1 MTLTAAGH
9 RTRVTAAN
17 LVAIS
22 NAMAASA
29 KSTELLDLLVRR
41 QQSGVLLDQS
51 ESGSF
56 NEHSDRIHQNLNF
69 IVSRLRSVEASRDV
83 IDERLN
89 GGAEVLADTERLG
102 HGRVSLKVGLGSDFS
117 GKAWLTIREAAA
129 RAHRHP
135 ETVRRAI
142 RAGELPAI
150 QRCKSG
156 KWLLKSTDVDDW
168 LAGVRR

>member
-1 MTLTAAGH
+1 MHTTAKSYIAEQVSRRVEADGLSTKDIASRLGVSESQAWRLIRGRCGFSMTQLRVLANVLGARVSDFLPPQGEPEWLTA
-9 RTRVTAAN
+9 
-17 LVAIS
+17 
-22 NAMAASA
+22 
-29 KSTELLDLLVRR
+29 D
-41 QQSGVLLDQS
+41 
-51 ESGSF
+51 
-56 NEHSDRIHQNLNF
+56 
-69 IVSRLRSVEASRDV
+69 
-83 IDERLN
+83 
-89 GGAEVLADTERLG
+89 
-102 HGRVSLKVGLGSDFS
+102 
-117 GKAWLTIREAAA
+117 EAAA